1 MKEEMKSMR
10 ESTLTNTESTPQDT
24 VATIAS
30 DEIAALAYQLW
41 NERVVRLGH
50 QTRIGFGQKRN

>member
-1 MKEEMKSMR
+1 MR